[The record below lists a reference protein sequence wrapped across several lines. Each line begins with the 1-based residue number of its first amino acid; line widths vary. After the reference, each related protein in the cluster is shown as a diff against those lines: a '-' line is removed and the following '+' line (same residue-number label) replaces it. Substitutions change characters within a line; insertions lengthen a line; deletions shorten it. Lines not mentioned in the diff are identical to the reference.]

1 MSNLQDMIKMHYA
14 RDTQRAVEAEL
25 NWFAESYLKPANVTV
40 YPPESSIRTF
50 QDLLYKKPFDE
61 MLPSYNMTPEAIA
74 KLCVTRWVSS
84 DHLMWMA
91 AVLKSEQSNTFC
103 CVLNA
108 VNDVERLAARKLQ
121 SHQPN
126 SLVFFVNV
134 GISSGR
140 VVLGT
145 PTIRGNHWTLCQVHH
160 DNKAIVYADTL
171 GWQVPEGLLNK
182 VNRFVNAVYREDAT
196 GYETV
201 ICHNPQFTVGGKHSC
216 RSSCAMNYPVQTCGS
231 VCGVIS
237 MVMAAVATHKPDL
250 FLEMISR

>member
-1 MSNLQDMIKMHYA
+1 M
-14 RDTQRAVEAEL
+14 
-25 NWFAESYLKPANVTV
+25 
-40 YPPESSIRTF
+40 
-50 QDLLYKKPFDE
+50 
-61 MLPSYNMTPEAIA
+61 
-74 KLCVTRWVSS
+74 
-84 DHLMWMA
+84 
-91 AVLKSEQSNTFC
+91 
-103 CVLNA
+103 
-108 VNDVERLAARKLQ
+108 
-121 SHQPN
+121 
-126 SLVFFVNV
+126 NV
-134 GISSGR
+134 GIGSGR

-182 VNRFVNAVYREDAT
+182 VNRFVNAVYKEDAT

-201 ICHNPQFTVGGKHSC
+201 ICHNPQFTVGGKQIIMCHELLST
-216 RSSCAMNYPVQTCGS
+216 TCGS

>member
-1 MSNLQDMIKMHYA
+1 MESELSFFQKEAKGYYYLQHGAFCFNMSNLQDMIKMHYA

-61 MLPSYNMTPEAIA
+61 MLPSYNMKPEAIA
-74 KLCVTRWVSS
+74 KLCFTRWVSS

-91 AVLKSEQSNTFC
+91 AVLNSEQSNTFC

-108 VNDVERLAARKLQ
+108 VNDVERLAARKLK

-171 GWQVPEGLLNK
+171 GWQVPEGLLKK

-216 RSSCAMNYPVQTCGS
+216 RS
-231 VCGVIS
+231 
-237 MVMAAVATHKPDL
+237 
-250 FLEMISR
+250 